1 MTTIHYFAYGS
12 NMLHERLRARVST
25 AIPLA
30 VGAVH
35 DHRIDF
41 AKISVDGSGKC
52 DLVPSP
58 GSEVWGVLYAID
70 AAQQSDLDA
79 HEGAHYVPNEI
90 DVSLS
95 TGSQTA
101 LTYQAKSGTRDRAR
115 VPYDW
120 YLALVI
126 AGARQN
132 VLPETY
138 VRALESTAFDLDL
151 KEDRITRQEALEALS
166 GAGMTQVLEGLR
178 KRMALVTR
186 G

>member
-1 MTTIHYFAYGS
+1 MTTIRYFAYGS

-25 AIPLA
+25 ALPVA

-58 GSEVWGVLYAID
+58 GSEVWGVLYEID
-70 AAQQSDLDA
+70 AAQQPDLDA

-90 DVSLS
+90 DVFLPA
-95 TGSQTA
+95 GSQRA
-101 LTYQAKSGTRDRAR
+101 MTYLAKSEKRDPAR
-115 VPYDW
+115 IPYDW

-132 VLPETY
+132 VLPEAY
-138 VRALESTAFDLDL
+138 VRALESRAFDLDL
-151 KEDRITRQEALEALS
+151 KEYRITRQEALEALS
-166 GAGMTQVLEGLR
+166 GAGMTQVLEDLR
-178 KRMALVTR
+178 KRMVLVTR